1 MYGHNE
7 LVNLCKNLGE
17 LLNLNV
23 ENITENYIENI
34 VSAVEAEFEVHDEV
48 SSEVHDEVSSDFEFL
63 KLDEKEIV
71 ENGKL
76 VVKNGLESQITSS
89 LEKLKITRMKD
100 GGLSSSMLRSY
111 FNGYEKIE
119 DVVKMIDNGPL
130 VHQRVDWRPN
140 GAAGLN
146 ATLQVPQNFV
156 VQNHALAKL
165 QKKGH
170 LLILPADSVNQ
181 EEIEKLN
188 FSSHTRAPKYDV
200 NGVRVPED
208 RICMNGSF
216 SRAGESRNSGLD
228 RKKSEIDYPAEELI
242 DVTDLCERACLVKE
256 KYPNE
261 EIHGTLVDYSKAYNL
276 ANQSVDTAKLCSS
289 STKAIIG
296 GVEMNLILIYLVAI
310 FGCADAGNW
319 FAVLAR
325 AVTYLHN
332 LIFHSFRYV
341 DDNIIIDIAS
351 RIQSSE
357 LNLVKHINRL
367 LGKNAVNEEKR
378 IQYKQDWM
386 AIGWKFN
393 FLSEIDMESNAE
405 AEIV

>member
-1 MYGHNE
+1 M
-7 LVNLCKNLGE
+7 
-17 LLNLNV
+17 NV
-23 ENITENYIENI
+23 ENITREYIRSI
-34 VSAVEAEFEVHDEV
+34 VSAVEAEF
-48 SSEVHDEVSSDFEFL
+48 EVHDEVSSDFEFL
-63 KLDEKEIV
+63 KLDEKEIT

-76 VVKNGLESQITSS
+76 VVSNGLESQVISA
-89 LEKLKITRMKD
+89 LEKLKVTRINE

-111 FNGYEKIE
+111 FNGYEKI
-119 DVVKMIDNGPL
+119 DYVVKMIDNGPL

-146 ATLQVPQNFV
+146 ATLQLPQNFV

-170 LLILPADSVNQ
+170 LLILPAESVSH

-216 SRAGESRNSGLD
+216 GRAGESRNSGLD
-228 RKKSEIDYPAEELI
+228 RKASEVDYPAEELV

-325 AVTYLHN
+325 AVTY
-332 LIFHSFRYV
+332 
-341 DDNIIIDIAS
+341 
-351 RIQSSE
+351 
-357 LNLVKHINRL
+357 
-367 LGKNAVNEEKR
+367 
-378 IQYKQDWM
+378 
-386 AIGWKFN
+386 
-393 FLSEIDMESNAE
+393 
-405 AEIV
+405 